1 MATPP
6 KINLSIDILFALFA
20 SIKTN
25 NVVKIAPD
33 HEANGINNCESP
45 NVINVT
51 ITKPEP
57 ADMPNKYG
65 LAKLF
70 LSIPCKSA
78 PETPKDDPTNK
89 DAINRGNLSSQIII
103 CVSASPF

>member
-1 MATPP
+1 MV
-6 KINLSIDILFALFA
+6 KINLSMDILFELFA

-33 HEANGINNCESP
+33 QEANGINNCENP

-57 ADMPNKYG
+57 ADIPNKYG
-65 LAKLF
+65 LAKPF

-78 PETPKDDPTNK
+78 PDIPKDEPTNK
-89 DAINRGNLSSQIII
+89 DAIKRGNLSSQII
-103 CVSASPF
+103 V